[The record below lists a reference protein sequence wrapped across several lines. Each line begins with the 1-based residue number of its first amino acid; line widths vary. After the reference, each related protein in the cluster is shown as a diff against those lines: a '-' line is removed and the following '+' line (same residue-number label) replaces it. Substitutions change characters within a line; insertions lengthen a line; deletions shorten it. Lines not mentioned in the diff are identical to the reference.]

1 MVNLNVQVF
10 VHFSAEV
17 YEQTTTSSELNN
29 QTKRS
34 HAGSTLVI
42 QNLTNVARHR
52 NSTSPPLSD
61 SLEPLQRKPQVH
73 DDTDPE
79 VGNTSSAPIESTQ
92 KPPFGCG
99 CGKCTFFSFILKCC
113 PKPTPTA
120 SSFPLLY
127 FDRLTDD
134 QQQELKDRFWSESRS
149 ILMRFREL
157 VSATMKSLIRQNISP
172 DDLKSHVIYLRSFNP
187 VRETKKLEMLVPF
200 LTKPKIVDTIGKFFL
215 VLDDYFSFFNY
226 DVIEHIIR
234 ILGTEDD
241 KARLQRYKD
250 DFIRYAKRRI
260 FECLPRSD
268 TAHSTVFVKL
278 DSHYDEY
285 TDEEIK
291 RFCHRLSDIFDLST
305 FCCPAK

>member
-1 MVNLNVQVF
+1 
-10 VHFSAEV
+10 
-17 YEQTTTSSELNN
+17 
-29 QTKRS
+29 
-34 HAGSTLVI
+34 
-42 QNLTNVARHR
+42 
-52 NSTSPPLSD
+52 
-61 SLEPLQRKPQVH
+61 
-73 DDTDPE
+73 
-79 VGNTSSAPIESTQ
+79 
-92 KPPFGCG
+92 
-99 CGKCTFFSFILKCC
+99 
-113 PKPTPTA
+113 
-120 SSFPLLY
+120 
-127 FDRLTDD
+127 
-134 QQQELKDRFWSESRS
+134 
-149 ILMRFREL
+149 MRFREL

-187 VRETKKLEMLVPF
+187 VRKTKKLEMLVPF